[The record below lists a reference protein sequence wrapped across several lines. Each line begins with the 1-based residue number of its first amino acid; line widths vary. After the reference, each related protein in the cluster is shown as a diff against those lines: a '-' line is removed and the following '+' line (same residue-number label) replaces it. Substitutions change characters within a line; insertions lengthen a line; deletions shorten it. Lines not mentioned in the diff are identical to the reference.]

1 MCPSAFRREGI
12 SSDMGT
18 LAGIRASRSEMRNT
32 SGGSRESHKWA
43 CDAKGLMRWE
53 ALRTLP

>member
-1 MCPSAFRREGI
+1 MSLSAFQREGI
-12 SSDMGT
+12 SSNMGT

-32 SGGSRESHKWA
+32 SGGARESHKWA

-53 ALRTLP
+53 ALLTLP